1 MNKSDSYQRL
11 VFNKSMEQFNN
22 SKLPFKVSI
31 ISILKHNF
39 DIKPFLSFEFSSA
52 YYAYYGSKRKFS
64 LVSMIN
70 AFILKNVAGYSS
82 LSKFINFL
90 YMCKEAR
97 EFCGFYSDVPNILQF
112 SRFKTSFA
120 SHIQELF
127 MTLSIKSEHIFHDID
142 HNLASSLILD
152 SSGILP
158 YVKENNQR
166 FLHSH
171 LQRAKNSRKD
181 NDHNVFPSF
190 FSKLPKFAD
199 SQKDARFFY
208 INGSFNYAFK
218 FVLLTNGFGVPRF
231 VQFIDK
237 EFTSKHDSLNHCFS
251 GNPLKDKAVHD
262 SLLLEPVLND
272 FFKYLHFFNFHSF
285 LADSAFDKVDHYNLL
300 FDKFHFSKVFIPLNK
315 RNSSSL
321 DKDHISFED
330 DIPFCNK
337 EALFFKY
344 CGKSMGKGRSAR
356 LKFLCPLS
364 KFQNGKYRCLC
375 KNPCTSS
382 SYGRTVY
389 TYPKNYRDFPGLFRG
404 SKEFTDTYKK
414 RTVIEA
420 SISSLKTY
428 IGLDDIKSR
437 NSDSIKVD
445 LLFACIS
452 KVVCAFVAYNSS
464 RLPDLKSFNRLFK
477 AS

>member
-1 MNKSDSYQRL
+1 MSGTL
-11 VFNKSMEQFNN
+11 
-22 SKLPFKVSI
+22 
-31 ISILKHNF
+31 F
-39 DIKPFLSFEFSSA
+39 DW
-52 YYAYYGSKRKFS
+52 
-64 LVSMIN
+64 
-70 AFILKNVAGYSS
+70 
-82 LSKFINFL
+82 
-90 YMCKEAR
+90 
-97 EFCGFYSDVPNILQF
+97 Q
-112 SRFKTSFA
+112 
-120 SHIQELF
+120 IQ
-127 MTLSIKSEHIFHDID
+127 
-142 HNLASSLILD
+142 
-152 SSGILP
+152 
-158 YVKENNQR
+158 
-166 FLHSH
+166 
-171 LQRAKNSRKD
+171 
-181 NDHNVFPSF
+181 
-190 FSKLPKFAD
+190 
-199 SQKDARFFY
+199 DARFFY

-251 GNPLKDKAVHD
+251 GNPLKDKAIHD
-262 SLLLEPVLND
+262 SILLEPVLND

-364 KFQNGKYRCLC
+364 KFQNAKYRCLC

-477 AS
+477 ASWLFPFTSGLILLCSFFVALISSLLFTPTVYSSIFFLTLFFLFYSSFCKYLLYLNYLKSFSISKSIRISYFYYIWHFLTSLVITCYYSKN